1 MAAASIAIETA
12 VKHILEKIK
21 QGKRLT
27 TEEVLL
33 LHLGTMTEEVGAMRA
48 EATERER
55 ALREEIAQLRKKFTP
70 N

>member
-1 MAAASIAIETA
+1 MAAASIAIEAA

-33 LHLGTMTEEVGAMRA
+33 LT
-48 EATERER
+48 
-55 ALREEIAQLRKKFTP
+55 
-70 N
+70 